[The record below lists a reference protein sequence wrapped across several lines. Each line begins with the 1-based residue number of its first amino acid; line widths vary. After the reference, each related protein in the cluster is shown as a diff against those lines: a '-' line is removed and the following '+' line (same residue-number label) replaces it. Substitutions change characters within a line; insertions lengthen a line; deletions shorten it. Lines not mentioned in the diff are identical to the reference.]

1 MTRNGAEAGL
11 NLFTYLVRSWQ
22 YYRLVHHE
30 PSSALLIFLLVKEM
44 QISFQNDTVVH
55 WMLLTRIWVS
65 LMDGGAWWIGDGPP
79 VVPMY
84 YCVI

>member
-44 QISFQNDTVVH
+44 QAADELGLDATLVGLRVTPQSIISGYAPH
-55 WMLLTRIWVS
+55 
-65 LMDGGAWWIGDGPP
+65 
-79 VVPMY
+79 
-84 YCVI
+84 